1 MGDAVSSGSQGAEE
15 LDGGADRDKRPH
27 RNHDG
32 KREDPNPAVG
42 KQNGV
47 GDEDAE
53 NCAGRAYR
61 GDVTR
66 PMSPEHGEHFNQN
79 GNHSGADSAEKKVVQ
94 EAVPTPDH
102 LEFTPKHP
110 EKQHVEKKVEEA
122 AVKEDV
128 SYRLPDA
135 QGGKWSERDE
145 SEMVINPKGGVAANQ
160 DSRQGLHKKNSRTR
174 NNQILDA
181 RSDEAAPVETNARC
195 AKRRAH
201 SSSVKR
207 GSAAR
212 QKELFLGTG
221 SVFGKGGDQDLCRCS
236 IRFIT
241 CQRTSRVKSTT
252 TKHKIRAVEKS
263 AIIEMSS
270 SPPNAFWSSNLLHT
284 S

>member
-79 GNHSGADSAEKKVVQ
+79 GNHSGADSAMVV
-94 EAVPTPDH
+94 
-102 LEFTPKHP
+102 
-110 EKQHVEKKVEEA
+110 
-122 AVKEDV
+122 
-128 SYRLPDA
+128 
-135 QGGKWSERDE
+135 
-145 SEMVINPKGGVAANQ
+145 NPKGGVAANQ